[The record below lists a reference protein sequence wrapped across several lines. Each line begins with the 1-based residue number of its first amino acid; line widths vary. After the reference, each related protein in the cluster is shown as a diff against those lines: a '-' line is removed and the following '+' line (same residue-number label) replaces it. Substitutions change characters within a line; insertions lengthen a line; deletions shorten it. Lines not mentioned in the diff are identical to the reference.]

1 VEDIPVTPFRLPAR
15 FDVQWNLP
23 GFIKRP
29 LKNIFTPKPIISRD
43 LCKVCGV
50 CAEAC
55 PPQAI
60 SLSDKKVEIDYH
72 QCIRCY
78 CCQEVCPEG
87 AVHLQEGWVRRL
99 AS

>member
-1 VEDIPVTPFRLPAR
+1 V
-15 FDVQWNLP
+15 
-23 GFIKRP
+23 
-29 LKNIFTPKPIISRD
+29 
-43 LCKVCGV
+43 
-50 CAEAC
+50 C

-72 QCIRCY
+72 RCIRCY

-87 AVHLQEGWVRRL
+87 AVRLQEGWVRRL